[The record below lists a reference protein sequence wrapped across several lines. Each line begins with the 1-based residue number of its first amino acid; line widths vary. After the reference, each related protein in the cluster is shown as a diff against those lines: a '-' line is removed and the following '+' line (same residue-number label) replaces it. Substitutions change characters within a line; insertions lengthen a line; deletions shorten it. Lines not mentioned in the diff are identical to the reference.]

1 MKSHSGIHCQC
12 QAEVSSLHYDTII
25 IESLRL
31 KKLSAQKQVTD
42 KNATAAHYENL
53 EDCDDRTENQEKKL
67 ALKRSYRDSYLYL
80 MNMKTPFCGGEKKTW
95 NARLTPH
102 FFKPIKDKAGKG
114 SLGTKHLLSHP
125 AMSFF
130 SEIPS
135 EAV

>member
-67 ALKRSYRDSYLYL
+67 ALERSYRDSYLYL
-80 MNMKTPFCGGEKKTW
+80 MNMKTPFCGGKKK
-95 NARLTPH
+95 NMECS
-102 FFKPIKDKAGKG
+102 FN
-114 SLGTKHLLSHP
+114 S
-125 AMSFF
+125 SFF
-130 SEIPS
+130 QANKRQSWERKPRNQTSAITPCHVILFRNS
-135 EAV
+135 I